1 MPNKPVKRGLTM
13 LLANIEDETKNRPMP
28 SPQAVAYTPIA
39 VPEGDDLVLNAP
51 VEQISPDA
59 NQPRK
64 RFKDDTLRE
73 LAESI
78 KNHGIIQPLVVKRL
92 KNGNYQII
100 AGERRYRAAI
110 IAGLSEV
117 PVIVREL
124 SDLKAREISLIE
136 NLQRED
142 LNPIEEAEAMKEL
155 MLNYKLTQEDIA
167 QKLGKARPSI
177 ANTLRLLNLPEKVQE
192 LLRNDS
198 LSQGHARAILGLPNP
213 SIQTEYALRA
223 ATEGWSVRQTEK
235 EVRYFVNP
243 DARPIKMTERVRE
256 KLTSDLKSFVVDAS
270 RVFSAKVK
278 LIGNETKGRI
288 MIDYENNDQLL
299 KIYETINKLK

>member
-13 LLANIEDETKNRPMP
+13 LLANIEDETKNRPA
-28 SPQAVAYTPIA
+28 SPARDYVPIA
-39 VPEGDDLVLNAP
+39 IPAGEDLVLNAP
-51 VEQISPDA
+51 VDQISPDV

-78 KNHGIIQPLVVKRL
+78 RNHGIIQPLVVKRL
-92 KNGNYQII
+92 KNGRFQII

-110 IAGLSEV
+110 MAGLSEV

-155 MLNYKLTQEDIA
+155 MFTYKLTQEDIA

-177 ANTLRLLNLPEKVQE
+177 ANTLRLLNLPPEVQE

-213 SIQTEYALRA
+213 AIQTDFARRA
-223 ATEGWSVRQTEK
+223 ATEGWSVRQTER

-243 DARPIKMTERVRE
+243 EARPVKMTERVRE
-256 KLTSDLKSFVVDAS
+256 KLTSDLKSFVCDAS
-270 RVFSAKVK
+270 KIFSAKVK